1 MHLVIVRIMISLL
14 KICWRQDREEKNIRD
29 NRQELELYINCH
41 HGVIYFHSNTLYLFQ
56 FGAVKVPATNLV
68 ISSEHIH
75 GHHADGESH
84 SSHNDFPRM
93 GGHKQAVDSEKSRQ
107 HFKGVLRSLTV
118 DDRNQMEEKKRDLLN
133 RITMAE
139 L

>member
-1 MHLVIVRIMISLL
+1 M
-14 KICWRQDREEKNIRD
+14 
-29 NRQELELYINCH
+29 
-41 HGVIYFHSNTLYLFQ
+41 YLFQ
-56 FGAVKVPATNLV
+56 FGAIKVPATNLV

-107 HFKGVLRSLTV
+107 HFKGVLQSLTV
-118 DDRNQMEEKKRDLLN
+118 DDRKQMGENKLVKQDYN
-133 RITMAE
+133 GINMNYKCYSDTHNAAIS
-139 L
+139 